1 MSDSLGWS
9 LACHGHNS
17 ATAGAMV
24 VARAGAVLLLVFFS
38 SAAAQQR
45 SISRH

>member
-9 LACHGHNS
+9 LACHRHNS

-24 VARAGAVLLLVFFS
+24 VARAGAVGVLL
-38 SAAAQQR
+38 QR
-45 SISRH
+45 CSTATLYQ